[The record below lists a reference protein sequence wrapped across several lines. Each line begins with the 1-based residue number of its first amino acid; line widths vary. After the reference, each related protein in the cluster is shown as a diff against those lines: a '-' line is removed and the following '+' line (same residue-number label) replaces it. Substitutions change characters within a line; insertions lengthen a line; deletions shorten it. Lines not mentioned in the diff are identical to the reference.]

1 MSLCLAPIRSSRR
14 WLPQAAVLTLCVA
27 LRAQQVDPHIGAI
40 AAKSQIAAKMQQ
52 SHVPAV
58 SVAVIENG
66 RIAWAKAWGTANA
79 ETVFQAA
86 SISKPVAAM
95 AAMHMSQH
103 GNFTLDEDVNGKLK
117 SWKVPENNFTAVKK
131 VTLRGLLSHTAGL
144 TVHGFPGYAV
154 GAPIPTLVDI
164 LKGAAPANTKA
175 VVADVEPGSKWRYS
189 GGGYTVLQQLMIDRM
204 GWSFPQIM
212 ERMVLA
218 RLGMKRSTYEQP
230 LPKDWHSNAATGH
243 LRDGTPVKGNWHV
256 YPEMAAAGLWTT
268 PSDLAR
274 WAIELWSA
282 YRGTSNKIIE
292 GKTAREMCTR
302 QSISSG
308 SISSGLGV
316 QLHGD
321 PPVAFG
327 HGGSNEGFKC
337 NLLMYLESGNGIVV
351 MTNGDQGG
359 AIASAVTRAAIE
371 EYGWPALPK

>member
-1 MSLCLAPIRSSRR
+1 
-14 WLPQAAVLTLCVA
+14 
-27 LRAQQVDPHIGAI
+27 
-40 AAKSQIAAKMQQ
+40 
-52 SHVPAV
+52 
-58 SVAVIENG
+58 
-66 RIAWAKAWGTANA
+66 
-79 ETVFQAA
+79 
-86 SISKPVAAM
+86 
-95 AAMHMSQH
+95 H

-117 SWKVPENNFTAVKK
+117 SWKVPENTFTTAKK

-144 TVHGFPGYAV
+144 TVHGFPGYATD
-154 GAPIPTLVDI
+154 APMPTLTDI
-164 LKGAAPANTKA
+164 LNGAAPANTKA

-189 GGGYTVLQQLMIDRM
+189 GGGYTVMQQLMMDRT

-292 GKTAREMCTR
+292 RNTAREMCTR
-302 QSISSG
+302 QSIQSG
-308 SISSGLGV
+308 SVSTGLGV

-351 MTNGDQGG
+351 MTNGDRGG
-359 AIASAVTRAAIE
+359 AIASEVTRAAIE